1 MDIYYEAC
9 DVLRTEKD
17 FYDLML
23 AYLTRAA
30 ADNVQ
35 YAEIFFDPQTHTERG
50 IAFSTV
56 ISGLYKATVDGQEL
70 MGIKGRIII
79 SFLRHLTEDD
89 ALKTLKSAEP
99 YLDRIVGMD
108 LDSGEEGNPPK
119 KFSRLFKR
127 AAELGLKL
135 TAHAGE
141 EGSPD
146 YIQDALDQGVI
157 RVNHG
162 VQCLKDDKV
171 VKQLKEKGIPLTI
184 CPLSNKKLQV
194 RSRYFNDIDVTGE
207 LFNKGLKITINSDDP
222 AYFGGYITDN
232 FLNTAE
238 EVGFT
243 QEDIYQICCNAF
255 NATFMLPQDK
265 EIYIRHLQQHKW
277 EMGYA
282 PCPRNIVVFG
292 SRGAQPGSKEYQFAY
307 DIGKLFADE
316 GYTVITGGYNG
327 IMMAASQGGSEKK
340 GTVRGVISPPVFQQ
354 RDIFGNKFLTEIS
367 IARSLPERLARLAL
381 FSENFV
387 VCPGTIGTVSELLL
401 AWNMASLK
409 PLCGAVSPRIFILRH
424 PWEEAIKN
432 LHQHLKIYDNDMKL
446 LTYVDSAEEVLVKV
460 KEGVKSRPS
469 YH

>member
-1 MDIYYEAC
+1 
-9 DVLRTEKD
+9 
-17 FYDLML
+17 ML
-23 AYLTRAA
+23 GYLTRAA

-35 YAEIFFDPQTHTERG
+35 YAEIFFDPQTHTQRG
-50 IAFSTV
+50 IPFKTV
-56 ISGLYKATVDGQEL
+56 ISGLYRATVDGQEF

-79 SFLRHLTEDD
+79 SFLRHLSEDE
-89 ALKTLKSAEP
+89 ALETLESAVP

-108 LDSGEEGNPPK
+108 LDSGEDGNPPK

-141 EGSPD
+141 EGGPD

-162 VQCLKDDKV
+162 VQCLLDDHV
-171 VKQLKEKGIPLTI
+171 VERLKKQGIPLTV
-184 CPLSNKKLQV
+184 CPFSNKKLQV
-194 RSRYFNDIDVTGE
+194 YNRYFIDINITGE
-207 LFNKGLKITINSDDP
+207 LFRKGLQITINSDDP

-238 EVGFT
+238 EVGFG
-243 QEDIYQICCNAF
+243 QEEIYQICCNAF
-255 NATFMLPQDK
+255 NSTFMSPQDK
-265 EIYIRHLQQHKW
+265 EIYIRRLQRHKW

-292 SRGAQPGSKEYQFAY
+292 SRAAQPGSKEYQFAY
-307 DIGKLFADE
+307 DVGKLFGAE

-327 IMMAASQGGSEKK
+327 IMMAASQGCSDEN

-367 IARSLPERLARLAL
+367 ITRSLPERLARLAL

-387 VCPGTIGTVSELLL
+387 VCPGTIGTVAELLL
-401 AWNMASLK
+401 AWNLAALK
-409 PLCGAVSPRIFILRH
+409 PLCGAVSPRIFIMRH
-424 PWEEAIKN
+424 PWEEVIKN
-432 LHQHLKIYDNDMKL
+432 LHDNLKIYDNDMKL
-446 LTYVDSAEEVLVKV
+446 LTFVDSADEVLVKV
-460 KEGVKSRPS
+460 KEGINSRPS

>member
-1 MDIYYEAC
+1 LDIYYKAC
-9 DVLRTEKD
+9 DVLQTEED

-23 AYLTRAA
+23 AYLRKAA
-30 ADNVQ
+30 ADNVE
-35 YAEIFFDPQTHTERG
+35 YAEIFFDPQTHTQRG
-50 IAFSTV
+50 IPFHSV
-56 ISGLYKATVDGQEL
+56 ISGLYRATVDGQEL

-79 SFLRHLTEDD
+79 SFLRHLSEDE
-89 ALKTLKSAEP
+89 ALETLKEAEP
-99 YLDRIVGMD
+99 YLDRIIGMD
-108 LDSGEEGNPPK
+108 LDSGEDGNPPK

-141 EGSPD
+141 EGGPD
-146 YIQDALDQGVI
+146 YILDALDQGVI

-162 VQCLKDDKV
+162 VQCLKDDSV
-171 VKQLKEKGIPLTI
+171 VKQLKEKKIPLTV

-194 RSRYFNDIDVTGE
+194 NSRYFGGNNVTGE
-207 LFNKGLKITINSDDP
+207 LLNKGLQISINSDDP

-232 FLNTAE
+232 FLTTAE
-238 EVGFT
+238 EVGFG

-255 NATFMLPQDK
+255 NSTFLSPQDK
-265 EIYIRHLQQHKW
+265 EIYIRHLKRHKW

-282 PCPRNIVVFG
+282 PCPKNVVVFG
-292 SRGAQPGSKEYQFAY
+292 SRGAQAGSKEYQFAL
-307 DIGKLFADE
+307 DVGKLFAEE

-354 RDIFGNKFLTEIS
+354 RDVFGNKYLTEIS
-367 IARSLPERLARLAL
+367 IARSLPERLSRLAL

-401 AWNMASLK
+401 AWNMAALK
-409 PLCGAVSPRIFILRH
+409 PLSGAVSPRIFILRH
-424 PWEEAIKN
+424 PWEEAIN
-432 LHQHLKIYDNDMKL
+432 QLHKTLKIYDSDMKL
-446 LTYVDSAEEVLVKV
+446 LTFVDSAEEVLEKV
-460 KEGVKSRPS
+460 KEGLKSRPS
-469 YH
+469 YQ